1 MKKTNRINA
10 EIMLTC
16 RMEKVLFD
24 KITKSAKANGITRSE
39 FVRLSMLKVLEKNNK
54 NNSVNS

>member
-16 RMEKVLFD
+16 RMDKQTFD
-24 KITKSAKANGITRSE
+24 KITKTAKKSGMTRSE
-39 FVRLSMLKVLEKNNK
+39 FVRLSLLYILDNK
-54 NNSVNS
+54 NKPINP

>member
-16 RMEKVLFD
+16 RMDKQTFD
-24 KITKSAKANGITRSE
+24 KITKMAKKSGMTRSE
-39 FVRLSMLKVLEKNNK
+39 FVRLSLLYVLDNK
-54 NNSVNS
+54 NKPINA

>member
-24 KITKSAKANGITRSE
+24 KITKTADKAGMTRSE
-39 FVRLSMLKVLEKNNK
+39 FVRLSLLYILDKKNNPK
-54 NNSVNS
+54 NS

>member
-24 KITKSAKANGITRSE
+24 KLTKSAKKNGITRSE
-39 FVRLSMLKVLEKNNK
+39 FVRLSLLSTLDNK
-54 NNSVNS
+54 NKPSNA

>member
-24 KITKSAKANGITRSE
+24 KITKTAERSGMTRSE
-39 FVRLSMLKVLEKNNK
+39 FVRLALLYVLDKKNNPK
-54 NNSVNS
+54 NS

>member
-16 RMEKVLFD
+16 RMDKQTFD
-24 KITKSAKANGITRSE
+24 KITKMSKRVGMTRSE
-39 FVRLSMLKVLEKNNK
+39 FVRLSLMYVLDNK
-54 NNSVNS
+54 NKPINA

>member
-24 KITKSAKANGITRSE
+24 KITKTADKSGMTRSE
-39 FVRLSMLKVLEKNNK
+39 FVRLSLLYILDNK
-54 NNSVNS
+54 NKPKNA

>member
-16 RMEKVLFD
+16 RMDKQTFD
-24 KITKSAKANGITRSE
+24 KVTKTAKKSGMTRSE
-39 FVRLSMLKVLEKNNK
+39 FVRLSLLFILDKKNNPK
-54 NNSVNS
+54 NS

>member
-16 RMEKVLFD
+16 RMDKQTFD
-24 KITKSAKANGITRSE
+24 KITKTADKAGMTRSE
-39 FVRLSMLKVLEKNNK
+39 FVRLSLLYILDKKNNPK
-54 NNSVNS
+54 NS